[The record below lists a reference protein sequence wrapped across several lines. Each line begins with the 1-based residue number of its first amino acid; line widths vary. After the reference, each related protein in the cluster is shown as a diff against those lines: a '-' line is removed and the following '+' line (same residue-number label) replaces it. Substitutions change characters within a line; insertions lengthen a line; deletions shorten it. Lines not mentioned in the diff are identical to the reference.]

1 MNMRPNRQG
10 SHIYL
15 FLSQMQF
22 LRWILLPTEHCSCA
36 NQITLAASAAQCNG
50 GGSLRHRNFKASE
63 YLLIIEPF

>member
-22 LRWILLPTEHCSCA
+22 LRWILLTTEHCSCA
-36 NQITLAASAAQCNG
+36 NQSPSLHLPRSAMAEGRCATAI
-50 GGSLRHRNFKASE
+50 LKASE